1 MRISGNEPSS
11 VILSQKFCTT
21 YTLFFVFKTCGVC
34 PHYVS
39 KCDENCM
46 KQYRYLVWVYRKT
59 NTKEL
64 GFFHTIF
71 AQTLTAHNI
80 CLTHITSS
88 ILIYANALGYVL
100 SIRVEFVMQ
109 NMMSICL
116 YCCIWKGG
124 LKSTTSRKFELTN
137 KTAYL

>member
-1 MRISGNEPSS
+1 MSISL
-11 VILSQKFCTT
+11 VQKFMDRSFC
-21 YTLFFVFKTCGVC
+21 
-34 PHYVS
+34 
-39 KCDENCM
+39 ENHENW
-46 KQYRYLVWVYRKT
+46 YP
-59 NTKEL
+59 TKEL

-80 CLTHITSS
+80 CLTHITPS

-124 LKSTTSRKFELTN
+124 LKITTSRKFEKTN
-137 KTAYL
+137 KTA

>member
-1 MRISGNEPSS
+1 MHTIKPNPWRIWLELQFSKREVVGSS
-11 VILSQKFCTT
+11 
-21 YTLFFVFKTCGVC
+21 
-34 PHYVS
+34 PHVG
-39 KCDENCM
+39 K
-46 KQYRYLVWVYRKT
+46 
-59 NTKEL
+59 KEL
-64 GFFHTIF
+64 GFFHTII

-80 CLTHITSS
+80 CLTHITPS

-124 LKSTTSRKFELTN
+124 LKSTTSRKFEKTN